1 MFHVKHGNFCD
12 ARAIVYDIKKAK
24 SFYIDVSRETLTI
37 LEQMFF
43 LFHVKHMPCVFKG
56 VASFILWHCL
66 TFHVKH

>member
-12 ARAIVYDIKKAK
+12 VRTIAYDIKKAK

-43 LFHVKHMPCVFKG
+43 LFHVNICLAFLKALHR
-56 VASFILWHCL
+56 SFYGI
-66 TFHVKH
+66 V